1 MSKLYVDLLEED
13 KPIAQQKFVCV
24 SFISPENIIQN
35 KDQFF
40 FSQFVKNWDLV
51 KSMQKYA
58 QFTAFLA
65 YKYNL
70 NTDQVTTDLNEFCKE
85 EADSLS
91 KESVFD
97 DYKTFLD
104 KHVEELELEYNKKND
119 FQTSTRGIKIRG
131 VFPSQEEAELRAK
144 LLREQDP
151 HFDVYVGPVGLW
163 MPWEPDAYR
172 TGQVNFLES
181 QLNELMSKKQQNEA
195 TAKEYFDKR
204 VKEAKRKA
212 IEDNIKNAEKSGNA
226 LTQTI
231 DDQGNLVGVNNSNT
245 QEFALKEKENI
256 STADICMELFEGE
269 NIIVGKSDNG
279 QSQLVSG
286 PFANKK
292 D

>member
-24 SFISPENIIQN
+24 SFISPENVIQN
-35 KDQFF
+35 KDLFF

-85 EADSLS
+85 EADALS

-195 TAKEYFDKR
+195 TAKDYFDKR

-212 IEDNIKNAEKSGNA
+212 IEDNIRKATESGNK
-226 LTQTI
+226 LSQTI
-231 DDQGNLVGVNNSNT
+231 DKNDNLVNVKNVV
-245 QEFALKEKENI
+245 
-256 STADICMELFEGE
+256 DIQKTLFET
-269 NIIVGKSDNG
+269 DN
-279 QSQLVSG
+279 VVM
-286 PFANKK
+286 K
-292 D
+292 

>member
-1 MSKLYVDLLEED
+1 MSAKSNQYVDLLEED

-24 SFISPENIIQN
+24 SFVSPENIIQQ
-35 KDQFF
+35 KEHFF
-40 FSQFVKNWDLV
+40 FDRFVKTWDLV

-70 NTDQVTTDLNEFCKE
+70 DPEQVTVDLNEFCKE
-85 EADSLS
+85 ESVALA
-91 KESVFD
+91 KESVTD
-97 DYKTFLD
+97 DYKTYIE
-104 KHVEELELEYNKKND
+104 KYVEDLELEYNKKND

-144 LLREQDP
+144 LLRENDP
-151 HFDVYVGPVGLW
+151 HFDVYVGPVGVW

-195 TAKEYFDKR
+195 SAKEYFDKR

-212 IEDNIKNAEKSGNA
+212 IEENVRKARESGNK
-226 LTQTI
+226 LSQSI
-231 DDQGNLVGVNNSNT
+231 DANDNLVNVKNVT
-245 QEFALKEKENI
+245 
-256 STADICMELFEGE
+256 DIQKTLFETE
-269 NIIVGKSDNG
+269 NVVTDKKSDHG
-279 QSQLVSG
+279 LSQLQTNSVL
-286 PFANKK
+286 
-292 D
+292 